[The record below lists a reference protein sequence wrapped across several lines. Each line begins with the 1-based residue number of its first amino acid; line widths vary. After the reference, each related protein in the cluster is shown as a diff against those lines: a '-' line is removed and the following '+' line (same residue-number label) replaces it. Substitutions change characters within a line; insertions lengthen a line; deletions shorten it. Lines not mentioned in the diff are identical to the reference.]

1 MRVRVSELWLVPVA
15 GMLVVAG
22 WAVPGQYVPQIS
34 LSLMSFC
41 SLIYVGQMSRRE
53 SGRTKFWVRVAEAI
67 QAGELKTATEL
78 VQSDPNPIDLVHAA
92 LVQMLGDLS
101 GVLHNVRNSGAYCDR
116 IGGRLMQSSQVIH
129 QNLQEQSDQ
138 IIEIATSMRQMSEA
152 VDDVARNTHANA
164 ERTAQLVEL
173 AQESSG
179 LSGQAELSIEQLA
192 QGVESASSHLHDL
205 EAQSDRIG
213 AILETIRGIA
223 DQTNLLALNAAI
235 ESARAGEH
243 GRGFAVVADEVRK
256 LAKSTQQSTVQIHQ
270 MIEQLHVGTREIAAL
285 MQVCVDQADKGRKHI
300 RTTAE
305 ALRDMSMHVEQIG
318 SSNLSIATATEE
330 QAAVSSSIHARTNDL
345 VEMSTTCARSVAD
358 GTQLAS
364 VAATLGGEIDS
375 MVARFELP
383 DLQHFR
389 AGQAEP
395 YFRWAAGFDLGDNE
409 INRQHRRLVDLAN
422 EIERLSRIFSG
433 GKAVERIIDALAAYT
448 VTHFA
453 YEERALEHTGYP
465 DLERHKDEHRRLVE
479 QVMTF
484 KRRIS
489 RGEHVGPE
497 LLEFVKNWLTQHIQG
512 SDRAYAPWMPKV
524 L

>member
-1 MRVRVSELWLVPVA
+1 MGLRVGELWLVPVA
-15 GMLVVAG
+15 VTLLVAAWIAPFAHG
-22 WAVPGQYVPQIS
+22 AQIS
-34 LSLMSFC
+34 LAILSFC
-41 SLIYVGQMSRRE
+41 CLMYVIQVRHRQ
-53 SGRTKFWVRVAEAI
+53 SGWTLFWIQVAQAI
-67 QAGELKTATEL
+67 QAGELKKAAEL
-78 VQSDPNPIDLVHAA
+78 VRMEKSPVDSVRGA
-92 LVQMLGDLS
+92 LLQMIGDLS
-101 GVLHNVRNSGAYCDR
+101 VVLHNVRDSGAYCDR
-116 IGGRLMQSSQVIH
+116 IGGRLMQSSQDVH
-129 QNLQEQSDQ
+129 QNLKSQSDQ

-179 LSGQAELSIEQLA
+179 LSSQAEHSIEQLA

-270 MIEQLHVGTREIAAL
+270 MIEQLHVGTREIAAV
-285 MQVCVDQADKGRKHI
+285 MQVCVEQADKGRKHI

-345 VEMSTTCARSVAD
+345 VEMSSTCARSVAD

-383 DLQHFR
+383 DVKEIE
-389 AGQAEP
+389 AGQAQP
-395 YFRWAAGFDLGDNE
+395 YFRWATGFDLGDHE

-422 EIERLSRIFSG
+422 EVERLSRQALG
-433 GKAVERIIDALAAYT
+433 GKAAERIIDALAAYT

-453 YEERALEHTGYP
+453 YEERALERTGYP
-465 DLERHKDEHRRLVE
+465 DLERHREEHRRLVD
-479 QVMTF
+479 QVMNF
-484 KRRIS
+484 KRRIN

-497 LLEFVKNWLTQHIQG
+497 LLEFIKDWLTQHIQG

-524 L
+524 V